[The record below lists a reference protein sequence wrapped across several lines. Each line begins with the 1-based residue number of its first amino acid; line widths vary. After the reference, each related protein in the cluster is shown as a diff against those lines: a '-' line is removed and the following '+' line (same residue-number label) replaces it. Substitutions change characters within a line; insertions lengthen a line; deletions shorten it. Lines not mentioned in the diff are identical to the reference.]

1 MDQKY
6 KVKKRENTFT
16 FNILCFFHAPLLLR
30 KRCSPVSKSPL
41 SSPVPPPPRLLS
53 KLFQLFHRS
62 NLPLYC
68 IVDIHSCALHIFG
81 FCIFRRERCVNNKG
95 GRCHFNIRPICKY
108 NIFSH
113 YGTEIQMFLQRDRKC
128 VLNFLQLIELSST
141 ICFTLDYFY
150 MGIDNSKFPK
160 VVIFVH
166 FGTVVSY
173 TFLKRGVDI
182 QTIQS
187 V

>member
-1 MDQKY
+1 MFATVQ
-6 KVKKRENTFT
+6 
-16 FNILCFFHAPLLLR
+16 IP
-30 KRCSPVSKSPL
+30 
-41 SSPVPPPPRLLS
+41 SSPPLPLPPPPLLS

-62 NLPLYC
+62 NLPLYN
-68 IVDIHSCALHIFG
+68 VDIHSCALHIFG

-141 ICFTLDYFY
+141 ICFTLDYFC
-150 MGIDNSKFPK
+150 MDIDNSEL
-160 VVIFVH
+160 VIH
-166 FGTVVSY
+166 F
-173 TFLKRGVDI
+173 
-182 QTIQS
+182 
-187 V
+187 